1 MNVIE
6 TELPGVL
13 LIEPKVFGDARGW
26 FTETFHADRYRDHG
40 VALSR
45 EGNQQGVPFVQD
57 NLSRSSR
64 GILRGMH
71 LQQPNPQGKLVWVP
85 DGAVFD
91 VALDVRV
98 GSPTFGKWVGF
109 ELSGENHRQLWI
121 PPGFAHGFVVTSET
135 CLFAY
140 KCTTLYAPA
149 DEVGVAWNDPDIGI
163 EWPTLDVHLSA
174 KDKVHPRL
182 ADIDHARLP
191 VFRAREASD
200 QRVASS
206 K

>member
-26 FTETFHADRYRDHG
+26 FTETFHAERYREHG
-40 VALSR
+40 IDL
-45 EGNQQGVPFVQD
+45 PFVQD
-57 NLSRSSR
+57 NLSRSTR

-109 ELSGENHRQLWI
+109 ELSAANHRQLWI

-140 KCTTLYAPA
+140 KCTALYAPS

-163 EWPTLDVHLSA
+163 QWPTLDVQLSA

-191 VFRAREASD
+191 VFPARETSD
-200 QRVASS
+200 QRVASAT
-206 K
+206 